1 MVNSQVINDLSNK
14 IKEIIKNSP
23 VQEIENNINALIRGA
38 LTKMELVTREEF
50 DVQIKALQNTR
61 ELLVNMEAK
70 LTELEAQIKQK
81 Q

>member
-61 ELLVNMEAK
+61 ELLVDMEVK

>member
-61 ELLVNMEAK
+61 ELLVNMEVK